1 MAEWK
6 KLVVEGANITTE
18 ALVVTEAAVDAAS
31 DSIVFSDKSDSDKL
45 KRDTVVDVVAA
56 VAGEGLQGQSDGT
69 IDLYSGGLGVL
80 TNAGA
85 QASTDVLLVF
95 DGGTGS
101 AGTLKTITIAEVAA
115 AAAEDTDT
123 TYVLTAGSG
132 ATDVGK
138 IILTDESAS
147 PASDVVTIT
156 AGNGLALTGSGSNI
170 GITAVADETTL
181 EVVSTGDSGQ
191 IKVKNAGID
200 TTQLANEAVSSAKTD
215 FVEDSVAVTA
225 NNILVANG
233 TEFQSVAM
241 SGDATLATDGTIS
254 VAFGANAV
262 TDLTGGTN
270 ISVSAA
276 TGSVT
281 VNLDD
286 DVDLAGKLDVTATGT
301 FDANVIIQGDLTVN
315 GNTVT
320 INATDLAVEDRFIT
334 LNNGGGAADTGIIFD
349 GQGAALGWDESAS
362 RMAFDFDGN
371 AAGVNALPASPDAYL
386 SMVVADGGTD
396 ANFEYNGNIRVN
408 GGNIY
413 IYVE

>member
-80 TNAGA
+80 TNSSA

-101 AGTLKTITIAEVAA
+101 AGTLKTITISEVAA
-115 AAAEDTDT
+115 AAAEDTNT
-123 TYVLTAGSG
+123 TYALSAADGG
-132 ATDVGK
+132 TDVGNVV
-138 IILTDESAS
+138 LTDSGG
-147 PASDVVTIT
+147 DTDTVTIT
-156 AGNGLALTGSGSNI
+156 AGDGLSIQGSGSNI
-170 GITAVADETTL
+170 GITPVTDDTTL
-181 EVVSTGDSGQ
+181 QVVDTGTSGQ

-200 TTQLANEAVSSAKTD
+200 TAQLADEAVSSQKTD
-215 FVEDSVAVTA
+215 FIEDSVAVTA
-225 NNILVANG
+225 NKILVANG
-233 TEFQSVAM
+233 TEFQSVTM
-241 SGDATLATDGTIS
+241 SGDATLATDGAIT
-254 VAFGANAV
+254 VAFGANTV

-286 DVDLAGKLDVTATGT
+286 DIDLAGTLDVTATGT

-315 GNTVT
+315 GTTVT
-320 INATDLAVEDRFIT
+320 VNATDLAVEDRFIT
-334 LNNGGGAADTGIIFD
+334 LNNGGAAADTGIIFD
-349 GQGAALGWDESAS
+349 GQGAALGWDESAG
-362 RMAFDFDGN
+362 RMAFDIDGN
-371 AAGVNALPASPDAYL
+371 AAGTNALPSSPDAYL
-386 SMVVADGGTD
+386 SMVVTSAD
-396 ANFEYNGNIRVN
+396 ANFQYNGNIRVD

-413 IYVE
+413 IYVES

>member
-69 IDLYSGGLGVL
+69 IDLYSGGLGTL

-95 DGGTGS
+95 DGGTGA

-115 AAAEDTDT
+115 AAAEDTNT
-123 TYVLTAGSG
+123 TYALSAADGG
-132 ATDVGK
+132 TDVGNVV
-138 IILTDESAS
+138 LTDSGGAT
-147 PASDVVTIT
+147 DVVTIT
-156 AGNGLALTGSGSNI
+156 AGNGLSIQGSGSNI
-170 GITAVADETTL
+170 GITAVADEITL
-181 EVVSTGDSGQ
+181 QVVGTGTSGQ
-191 IKVKNAGID
+191 IKVKDAGID
-200 TTQLANEAVSSAKTD
+200 TTQLADEAVSSAKTD

-286 DVDLAGKLDVTATGT
+286 DVDLAGTLDVTATGT

-315 GNTVT
+315 GTTVT
-320 INATDLAVEDRFIT
+320 VNATDLAVEDRFIT
-334 LNNGGGAADTGIIFD
+334 LNNGGAAADTGIIFD

-371 AAGVNALPASPDAYL
+371 AAGTNALPATPDAYL

-413 IYVE
+413 IYVES